1 MANQGYLFDDMET
14 YSRKKGKTNAEFYDY
29 ESFVKKFT
37 ENPKTTDDC
46 YTPPAVYAEILNYVN
61 SIYNLKGKKII
72 RPFYPGGDY
81 ESCEYPDDGVVIDN
95 PPFSILSRI
104 IKFYAAHSVPFFLF
118 SPALTCTQNAEIC
131 TVVIADAEIT
141 YENKAVVKTNFV
153 TNLLPAD
160 ILLITAPTL
169 RKSLERA
176 QETRKA
182 HHAKHVYPGNVL
194 SVSDMHKLVDAGLH
208 FEVKRSEAKI
218 IVHLDGLPKKMF
230 GKHLLISDPKAK
242 ELAAAKL
249 KAKEPARKETVIEL
263 SERERDIIRGLQAG
277 AGQNSPPDA
286 RGSAQAGIL
295 ATGREPCQAG
305 SG

>member
-218 IVHLDGLPKKMF
+218 IVHLDGLPKKTVRKASAHLRPESEGTCG
-230 GKHLLISDPKAK
+230 GKTESERTGKERDSHRAVRKGKRHNQRITGRGRAK
-242 ELAAAKL
+242 Q
-249 KAKEPARKETVIEL
+249 PARRARI
-263 SERERDIIRGLQAG
+263 G
-277 AGQNSPPDA
+277 AG
-286 RGSAQAGIL
+286 GHFGYWAG
-295 ATGREPCQAG
+295 TMSSR
-305 SG
+305 